1 MITTNLVK
9 NPAIII
15 LIFFSLI
22 VIATGKSNNSVN
34 KKKWVYDNE
43 NILTDEQERIL
54 DSIITDYEKHTTN
67 EIVIVTIDNI
77 GDSKSMADYAV
88 DLGNKWGVGKKNKD
102 NGLVILCSRNLK
114 KVQLSTGLGTEKYLT
129 DNMCQDI
136 IDASMIPYFKRGD
149 FYEGLK
155 SGLEDCIKRWK

>member
-1 MITTNLVK
+1 MTLKKAIRPL
-9 NPAIII
+9 III

-22 VIATGKSNNSVN
+22 IIAGGQNNSSSN

-43 NILTDEQERIL
+43 NILTDEQELVL
-54 DSIITDYEKHTTN
+54 DSIIVDYEEHTTN
-67 EIVIVTIDNI
+67 EIIIVTVADI
-77 GDSKSMADYAV
+77 GDSESMADYAV

-102 NGLVILCSRNLK
+102 NGLVILCSKNLK
-114 KVQLSTGLGTEKYLT
+114 KVQLSTGLGTEKILT
-129 DNMCQDI
+129 DDMCKDI
-136 IDASMIPYFKRGD
+136 IDVSMIPYFKQGN